1 MDTLVLLAQG
11 FIGMFNKG
19 GETFIGLVSG
29 IVPTLICLLVA
40 MNAIIL
46 FVGTADRME
55 AQLVPAAG
63 YDFKTIEIQGF
74 SRELNFEG
82 LKHNIKTVNLLFK
95 SEGQA
100 KKIIEDFKPDVVI
113 GFGGYVSGPV
123 LSVAA
128 RMGIPTAVHEQN
140 AFPGVTNKNLAKKV
154 DVVMLTA
161 PEAEKLLKPK
171 NPCVVTGLPIRGE
184 IISANKE
191 FARAEMKLD
200 SRPLILSMGGSL
212 GARAINEAVKYLI
225 LHRFEK
231 KDCYYLHAT
240 GKAGASMIDDIGKDV
255 DLNTNPQI
263 MLREYINDM
272 DRCLAA
278 ADLVVCRA
286 GASSLSEIQALG
298 KPSILVPYPYAAE
311 NHQYYNAKTMSDR
324 DAAILIEEKD
334 FTGERLLSEVEKLLS
349 KPERLKKMG
358 ENARAMAILD
368 ASQRITECVCKIV
381 KN

>member
-1 MDTLVLLAQG
+1 MLNGKKILFATGGTGGHINPALA
-11 FIGMFNKG
+11 
-19 GETFIGLVSG
+19 
-29 IVPTLICLLVA
+29 VA
-40 MNAIIL
+40 GYIRENYPQAEIL

-63 YDFKTIEIQGF
+63 YEFKTIEIQGF

-82 LKHNIKTVNLLFK
+82 IKHNIKTVNLLFK

-240 GKAGASMIDDIGKDV
+240 GKAGASMIDDIGKDI
-255 DLNTNPQI
+255 DLNANPQI

-298 KPSILVPYPYAAE
+298 RPSILVPYPYAAE

-334 FTGERLLSEVEKLLS
+334 FTGERLLSEVERLLS

>member
-1 MDTLVLLAQG
+1 MLNGKKILFATGGTGGHINPALA
-11 FIGMFNKG
+11 
-19 GETFIGLVSG
+19 
-29 IVPTLICLLVA
+29 VA
-40 MNAIIL
+40 GYIRENYPKAEIL

-74 SRELNFEG
+74 SRELNFGG
-82 LKHNIKTVNLLFK
+82 LKHNLKTVKLLLK

-100 KKIIEDFKPDVVI
+100 KKIIEDFKPDAVI

-140 AFPGVTNKNLAKKV
+140 AFPGVTNKSLAKKV

-161 PEAEKLLKPK
+161 KEAERLLKPK

-184 IISANKE
+184 IINANRE

-212 GARAINEAVKYLI
+212 GARAINSAVKFLI
-225 LHRFEK
+225 ESRYEK

-240 GKAGASMIDDIGKDV
+240 GKAGAGMIDEIKEKINLDA
-255 DLNTNPQI
+255 NPQI

-278 ADLVVCRA
+278 ADIVICRA
-286 GASSLSEIQALG
+286 GASSLSEIQTLG

-311 NHQYYNAKTMSDR
+311 NHQYYNAKTLADR

-334 FTGERLLSEVEKLLS
+334 FTGERLLSEVEKLLAD
-349 KPERLKKMG
+349 PKKLAEMG
-358 ENARAMAILD
+358 RNAKDMAILD
-368 ASQRITECVCKIV
+368 ASQRITECVCRIV
-381 KN
+381 K

>member
-1 MDTLVLLAQG
+1 MLNGKKILFATGGTGGHINPALA
-11 FIGMFNKG
+11 
-19 GETFIGLVSG
+19 
-29 IVPTLICLLVA
+29 VA
-40 MNAIIL
+40 GYIRENYPKAEIL

-74 SRELNFEG
+74 SRELNFGG
-82 LKHNIKTVNLLFK
+82 LKHNLKTVKLLLK

-100 KKIIEDFKPDVVI
+100 KKIIEEFKPDAVI

-140 AFPGVTNKNLAKKV
+140 AFPGVTNKSLAKKV

-161 PEAEKLLKPK
+161 KEAERLLKPK

-184 IISANKE
+184 IINANRE

-212 GARAINEAVKYLI
+212 GARAINSAVKFLI
-225 LHRFEK
+225 ESRYEK

-240 GKAGASMIDDIGKDV
+240 GKAGAGMIDEIKEKINLDE
-255 DLNTNPQI
+255 NPQI

-278 ADLVVCRA
+278 ADIVICRA

-311 NHQYYNAKTMSDR
+311 NHQYYNAKTLADR

-334 FTGERLLSEVEKLLS
+334 FTGERLLSEVEKLLAD
-349 KPERLKKMG
+349 PKKLAEMG
-358 ENARAMAILD
+358 RNAKDMAILD
-368 ASQRITECVCKIV
+368 ASQRITECVCRIV
-381 KN
+381 K

>member
-1 MDTLVLLAQG
+1 MLNGKKILFATGGTGGHINPALA
-11 FIGMFNKG
+11 
-19 GETFIGLVSG
+19 
-29 IVPTLICLLVA
+29 VA
-40 MNAIIL
+40 GYIRENYPKAEIL

-225 LHRFEK
+225 LHRLEK

>member
-1 MDTLVLLAQG
+1 MLNGKKILFATGGTGGHINPALA
-11 FIGMFNKG
+11 
-19 GETFIGLVSG
+19 
-29 IVPTLICLLVA
+29 VA
-40 MNAIIL
+40 GYIRENYPKAEIL

-82 LKHNIKTVNLLFK
+82 LKHNIKTVKLLLK

-140 AFPGVTNKNLAKKV
+140 AFPGVTNKNLSKKV

-225 LHRFEK
+225 LQRYEK

-240 GKAGASMIDDIGKDV
+240 GKAGVAMIDDIGKDV
-255 DLNTNPQI
+255 DLNANPQI

-349 KPERLKKMG
+349 EPERLKKMG
-358 ENARAMAILD
+358 ENAKAMAILD

>member
-1 MDTLVLLAQG
+1 MLNGKKILFATGGTGGHINPALA
-11 FIGMFNKG
+11 
-19 GETFIGLVSG
+19 
-29 IVPTLICLLVA
+29 VA
-40 MNAIIL
+40 GYIRENYPKAEIL

-128 RMGIPTAVHEQN
+128 RMGIPTGVHEQN

-255 DLNTNPQI
+255 DLNSNPQI

-278 ADLVVCRA
+278 SDLVVCRA

>member
-1 MDTLVLLAQG
+1 MLNGKKILFATGGTGGHINPALA
-11 FIGMFNKG
+11 
-19 GETFIGLVSG
+19 
-29 IVPTLICLLVA
+29 VA
-40 MNAIIL
+40 GYIRENYPKAEIL

-74 SRELNFEG
+74 SRELNFGG
-82 LKHNIKTVNLLFK
+82 LKHNLKTVKLLLK

-100 KKIIEDFKPDVVI
+100 KKIISDFKPDAVI

-140 AFPGVTNKNLAKKV
+140 AFPGVTNKSLAKKV

-161 PEAEKLLKPK
+161 KEAERLLKPK

-184 IISANKE
+184 IINANRE

-212 GARAINEAVKYLI
+212 GARAINSAVKFLI
-225 LHRFEK
+225 ESRYEK

-240 GKAGASMIDDIGKDV
+240 GKAGAGMIDEIKEKINLDE
-255 DLNTNPQI
+255 NPQI

-278 ADLVVCRA
+278 ADIVICRA

-311 NHQYYNAKTMSDR
+311 NHQYYNAKTLADR

-334 FTGERLLSEVEKLLS
+334 FTGERLLSEVEKLLAD
-349 KPERLKKMG
+349 PKKLAEMG
-358 ENARAMAILD
+358 RNAKDMAILD
-368 ASQRITECVCKIV
+368 ASQRITECVCRIV
-381 KN
+381 K

>member
-1 MDTLVLLAQG
+1 MLNGKKILFATGGTGGHINPALA
-11 FIGMFNKG
+11 
-19 GETFIGLVSG
+19 
-29 IVPTLICLLVA
+29 VA
-40 MNAIIL
+40 GYIRENYPQAEIL

-63 YDFKTIEIQGF
+63 YEFKTIEIQGF

-82 LKHNIKTVNLLFK
+82 IKHNIKTVNLLFK

-255 DLNTNPQI
+255 DLNSNPQI

-278 ADLVVCRA
+278 SDLVVCRA

-334 FTGERLLSEVEKLLS
+334 FTCERLLSEVEKLLS

>member
-1 MDTLVLLAQG
+1 MLNGKKILFATGGTGGHINPALA
-11 FIGMFNKG
+11 
-19 GETFIGLVSG
+19 
-29 IVPTLICLLVA
+29 VA
-40 MNAIIL
+40 GYIRENYPKAEIL

-55 AQLVPAAG
+55 AQLVPTAG

-82 LKHNIKTVNLLFK
+82 FKHNIKTVNLLFK

-334 FTGERLLSEVEKLLS
+334 FMGERLLSEVEKLLS

>member
-1 MDTLVLLAQG
+1 MLNGKKILFATGGTGGHINPALA
-11 FIGMFNKG
+11 
-19 GETFIGLVSG
+19 
-29 IVPTLICLLVA
+29 VA
-40 MNAIIL
+40 GYIRENYPKAEIL

-123 LSVAA
+123 LSVAV

-225 LHRFEK
+225 LHRSEK

>member
-1 MDTLVLLAQG
+1 MLNGKKILFATGGTGGHINPALA
-11 FIGMFNKG
+11 
-19 GETFIGLVSG
+19 
-29 IVPTLICLLVA
+29 VA
-40 MNAIIL
+40 GYIKENYPNAEIL

-74 SRELNFEG
+74 SRELNLSG
-82 LKHNIKTVNLLFK
+82 LKYNLITIKKLLK

-100 KKIIEDFKPDVVI
+100 KKIIAEFNPDVVI

-140 AFPGVTNKNLAKKV
+140 AFPGVTNKSLAKKV

-184 IISANKE
+184 IITANKE

-225 LHRFEK
+225 LNRYEK

-240 GKAGASMIDDIGKDV
+240 GKAGAAMIDDIDKEI
-255 DLNTNPQI
+255 DLGSNPQI

-311 NHQYYNAKTMSDR
+311 NHQFYNAKTMSDR

-334 FTGERLLSEVEKLLS
+334 FTGERLLSEVERLIS
-349 KPERLKKMG
+349 EPNRLKIMG
-358 ENARAMAILD
+358 ENAKAMAIVD
-368 ASQRITECVCKIV
+368 ASQRITECVCRII

>member
-1 MDTLVLLAQG
+1 MLNGKRILFATGGTGGHINPALA
-11 FIGMFNKG
+11 
-19 GETFIGLVSG
+19 
-29 IVPTLICLLVA
+29 VA
-40 MNAIIL
+40 GYIRENYPKAEIL

-55 AQLVPAAG
+55 AQLVPNAG
-63 YDFKTIEIQGF
+63 YAFKTIEIQGF

-82 LKHNIKTVNLLFK
+82 VKHNLKTVELLMK

-100 KKIIEDFKPDVVI
+100 KKIIRDFKPDVVI

-184 IISANKE
+184 IILANRE

-212 GARAINEAVKYLI
+212 GAKAINEAVKYLI
-225 LHRFEK
+225 LNRYEK
-231 KDCYYLHAT
+231 KECYYLHAT
-240 GKAGASMIDDIGKDV
+240 GKAGAAMIDEIGRDV
-255 DLNTNPQI
+255 DLGANPQI

-272 DRCLAA
+272 ERCLAA
-278 ADLVVCRA
+278 ADLVICRA

-298 KPSILVPYPYAAE
+298 KPSILIPYPYAAE

-324 DAAILIEEKD
+324 NAAILIEEKD
-334 FTGERLLSEVEKLLS
+334 FTGERLLSEVEKLLAS
-349 KPERLKKMG
+349 PERLKEMG
-358 ENARAMAILD
+358 ENAKKMAILD
-368 ASQRITECVCKIV
+368 ASQRITECICEIAFRR
-381 KN
+381 

>member
-1 MDTLVLLAQG
+1 MLNGKKILFATGGTGGHINPALA
-11 FIGMFNKG
+11 
-19 GETFIGLVSG
+19 
-29 IVPTLICLLVA
+29 VA
-40 MNAIIL
+40 GYIRENYPKAEIL

-82 LKHNIKTVNLLFK
+82 FKHNIRTVNLLFK

-255 DLNTNPQI
+255 DLNANPQI

-358 ENARAMAILD
+358 KNARAMAILD

>member
-1 MDTLVLLAQG
+1 MLNGKKILFATVGTGGHINPALA
-11 FIGMFNKG
+11 
-19 GETFIGLVSG
+19 
-29 IVPTLICLLVA
+29 VA
-40 MNAIIL
+40 GYIRENYPKAEIL

-255 DLNTNPQI
+255 DLNANSQI

>member
-1 MDTLVLLAQG
+1 MLNGKKILFATGGTGGHINPALA
-11 FIGMFNKG
+11 
-19 GETFIGLVSG
+19 
-29 IVPTLICLLVA
+29 VA
-40 MNAIIL
+40 GYIRENYSKAEIL

-55 AQLVPAAG
+55 AQLVPTAG

-184 IISANKE
+184 IICANKE

-255 DLNTNPQI
+255 DLNANPQI

>member
-1 MDTLVLLAQG
+1 MLNGKKILFATGGTGGHINPALA
-11 FIGMFNKG
+11 
-19 GETFIGLVSG
+19 
-29 IVPTLICLLVA
+29 VA
-40 MNAIIL
+40 GYIRENYPQTEIL

>member
-1 MDTLVLLAQG
+1 MLNGKKILFATGGTGGHINPALA
-11 FIGMFNKG
+11 
-19 GETFIGLVSG
+19 
-29 IVPTLICLLVA
+29 VA
-40 MNAIIL
+40 GYIRENYPQAEIL

-255 DLNTNPQI
+255 DLNANPQI

-334 FTGERLLSEVEKLLS
+334 FMGERLLSEVEKLLS

-368 ASQRITECVCKIV
+368 ASQRITECVCKII

>member
-1 MDTLVLLAQG
+1 MLNGKKILFATGGTGGHINPALA
-11 FIGMFNKG
+11 
-19 GETFIGLVSG
+19 
-29 IVPTLICLLVA
+29 VA
-40 MNAIIL
+40 GYIRENYPKAEIL

-100 KKIIEDFKPDVVI
+100 KKIIENFKPDVVI

-231 KDCYYLHAT
+231 IDCYYLHAT

-255 DLNTNPQI
+255 DLNANPQI

>member
-1 MDTLVLLAQG
+1 MLNGKKILFATGGTGGHINPALA
-11 FIGMFNKG
+11 
-19 GETFIGLVSG
+19 
-29 IVPTLICLLVA
+29 VA
-40 MNAIIL
+40 GYIRENYPKAEIL

-74 SRELNFEG
+74 SRELNFGG
-82 LKHNIKTVNLLFK
+82 LKHNLKTVKLLLK

-100 KKIIEDFKPDVVI
+100 KKIIEEFKPDAVI

-140 AFPGVTNKNLAKKV
+140 AFPGVTNKSLAKKV

-161 PEAEKLLKPK
+161 KEAERLLKPK

-184 IISANKE
+184 IINANRE

-212 GARAINEAVKYLI
+212 GARAINSAVKFLI
-225 LHRFEK
+225 ESRYEK

-240 GKAGASMIDDIGKDV
+240 GKAGAGMIDEIKEKINLDA
-255 DLNTNPQI
+255 NPQI

-278 ADLVVCRA
+278 ADIVICRA

-311 NHQYYNAKTMSDR
+311 NHQYYNAKTLADR

-334 FTGERLLSEVEKLLS
+334 FTGERLLSEVEKLLAD
-349 KPERLKKMG
+349 PKKLAEMG
-358 ENARAMAILD
+358 RNAKDMAILD
-368 ASQRITECVCKIV
+368 ASQRITECVCRIV
-381 KN
+381 K

>member
-1 MDTLVLLAQG
+1 MLNGKKILFATGGTGGHINPALA
-11 FIGMFNKG
+11 
-19 GETFIGLVSG
+19 
-29 IVPTLICLLVA
+29 VA
-40 MNAIIL
+40 GYIRENYPKAEIL

-171 NPCVVTGLPIRGE
+171 NPCDVTGLPIRGE

-255 DLNTNPQI
+255 DLNANPQI

-334 FTGERLLSEVEKLLS
+334 FTGERLLSEVEKLFS

>member
-1 MDTLVLLAQG
+1 MLNGKKILFATGGTGGHINPALA
-11 FIGMFNKG
+11 
-19 GETFIGLVSG
+19 
-29 IVPTLICLLVA
+29 VA
-40 MNAIIL
+40 GYIRENYPQAEIL

-255 DLNTNPQI
+255 DLNINPQI

-368 ASQRITECVCKIV
+368 SSQRITECVCKIV

>member
-1 MDTLVLLAQG
+1 MLKGKKILFATGGTGGHINPALA
-11 FIGMFNKG
+11 
-19 GETFIGLVSG
+19 
-29 IVPTLICLLVA
+29 VA
-40 MNAIIL
+40 GYIRENYPQAEIL

-255 DLNTNPQI
+255 DLNSNPQI

-278 ADLVVCRA
+278 SDLVVCRA

>member
-1 MDTLVLLAQG
+1 MLNGKKILFATGGTGGHINPALA
-11 FIGMFNKG
+11 
-19 GETFIGLVSG
+19 
-29 IVPTLICLLVA
+29 VA
-40 MNAIIL
+40 GYIRENYPQAEIL

-212 GARAINEAVKYLI
+212 GARAISEAVKYLI

-240 GKAGASMIDDIGKDV
+240 GKAGASMIDDIGKDA

>member
-1 MDTLVLLAQG
+1 MLNGKKILFATGGTGGHINPALA
-11 FIGMFNKG
+11 
-19 GETFIGLVSG
+19 
-29 IVPTLICLLVA
+29 VA
-40 MNAIIL
+40 GYIRENYPKAEIL

-255 DLNTNPQI
+255 DLNSNPQI

-278 ADLVVCRA
+278 SDLVVCRA

-324 DAAILIEEKD
+324 DATILIEEKD

>member
-1 MDTLVLLAQG
+1 MLNGKKILFATGGTGGHINPALA
-11 FIGMFNKG
+11 
-19 GETFIGLVSG
+19 
-29 IVPTLICLLVA
+29 VA
-40 MNAIIL
+40 GYIRENYPKAEIL

-74 SRELNFEG
+74 SRELNFGG
-82 LKHNIKTVNLLFK
+82 LKHNLKTVKLLLK

-100 KKIIEDFKPDVVI
+100 KKIIGDFKPDAVI

-140 AFPGVTNKNLAKKV
+140 AFPGVTNKSLAKKV

-161 PEAEKLLKPK
+161 KEAERLLKPK

-184 IISANKE
+184 IINANRE

-212 GARAINEAVKYLI
+212 GARAINSAVKFLI
-225 LHRFEK
+225 ESRYEK

-240 GKAGASMIDDIGKDV
+240 GKAGAGMIDEIKEKINLDA
-255 DLNTNPQI
+255 NPQI

-278 ADLVVCRA
+278 ADIVICRA

-311 NHQYYNAKTMSDR
+311 NHQYYNAKTLADR

-334 FTGERLLSEVEKLLS
+334 FTGERLLSEVEKLLAD
-349 KPERLKKMG
+349 PKKLAEMG
-358 ENARAMAILD
+358 RNAKDMAILD
-368 ASQRITECVCKIV
+368 ASQRITECVCRIIK
-381 KN
+381 

>member
-1 MDTLVLLAQG
+1 MLNGKKILFATGGTGGHINPALA
-11 FIGMFNKG
+11 
-19 GETFIGLVSG
+19 
-29 IVPTLICLLVA
+29 VA
-40 MNAIIL
+40 GYIRENYPKAEIL

-74 SRELNFEG
+74 SRELNFGG
-82 LKHNIKTVNLLFK
+82 LKHNLKTVKLLLK

-100 KKIIEDFKPDVVI
+100 KKIIEEFKPDAVI

-140 AFPGVTNKNLAKKV
+140 AFPGVTNKSLAKKV
-154 DVVMLTA
+154 DVIMLTA
-161 PEAEKLLKPK
+161 KEAERLLKPK

-184 IISANKE
+184 IINANRE

-212 GARAINEAVKYLI
+212 GARAINSAVKFLI
-225 LHRFEK
+225 ESRYEK

-240 GKAGASMIDDIGKDV
+240 GKAGAGMIDEIKEKINLDE
-255 DLNTNPQI
+255 NPQI

-278 ADLVVCRA
+278 ADIVICRA

-311 NHQYYNAKTMSDR
+311 NHQYYNAKTLADR

-334 FTGERLLSEVEKLLS
+334 FTGERLLSEVEKLLAD
-349 KPERLKKMG
+349 PKKLAEMG
-358 ENARAMAILD
+358 RNAKDMAILD
-368 ASQRITECVCKIV
+368 ASQRITECVCRIV
-381 KN
+381 K

>member
-1 MDTLVLLAQG
+1 MLNGKKILFATGGTGGHINPALA
-11 FIGMFNKG
+11 
-19 GETFIGLVSG
+19 
-29 IVPTLICLLVA
+29 VA
-40 MNAIIL
+40 GYIKENYPNAEIL

-74 SRELNFEG
+74 SRELNLSG
-82 LKHNIKTVNLLFK
+82 LKYNLITIKKLLK

-100 KKIIEDFKPDVVI
+100 KKIIAEFNPDVVI

-140 AFPGVTNKNLAKKV
+140 AFPGVTNKSLAKKV

-184 IISANKE
+184 IITANKE

-225 LHRFEK
+225 LNRYEK

-240 GKAGASMIDDIGKDV
+240 GKAGAAMIDDIDKEI
-255 DLNTNPQI
+255 DLGANPQI

-311 NHQYYNAKTMSDR
+311 NHQFYNAKTMSDR

-334 FTGERLLSEVEKLLS
+334 FTGERLLSEVERLIS
-349 KPERLKKMG
+349 EPNRLKIMG
-358 ENARAMAILD
+358 ENAKAMAIVD
-368 ASQRITECVCKIV
+368 ASQRITECICKII

>member
-1 MDTLVLLAQG
+1 MLNGKKILFATGGTGGHINPALA
-11 FIGMFNKG
+11 
-19 GETFIGLVSG
+19 
-29 IVPTLICLLVA
+29 VA
-40 MNAIIL
+40 GYIRENYPKAEIL

-74 SRELNFEG
+74 SRELNFGG
-82 LKHNIKTVNLLFK
+82 LKHNLKTVKLLLK

-100 KKIIEDFKPDVVI
+100 KKIIGDFKPDAVI

-140 AFPGVTNKNLAKKV
+140 AFPGVTNKSLAKKV

-161 PEAEKLLKPK
+161 KEAERLLKPK

-184 IISANKE
+184 IINANRE

-212 GARAINEAVKYLI
+212 GARAINSAVKFLI
-225 LHRFEK
+225 ESRYEK

-240 GKAGASMIDDIGKDV
+240 GKAGAGMIDEIKEKINLDE
-255 DLNTNPQI
+255 NPQI

-334 FTGERLLSEVEKLLS
+334 FTGERLLEEVEKLLS
-349 KPERLKKMG
+349 EPERLKKMG
-358 ENARAMAILD
+358 ENAKNMAILD

>member
-1 MDTLVLLAQG
+1 MLNGKKILFATGGTGGHINPALA
-11 FIGMFNKG
+11 
-19 GETFIGLVSG
+19 
-29 IVPTLICLLVA
+29 VA
-40 MNAIIL
+40 GYIKENYPNAEIL

-74 SRELNFEG
+74 SRELNLSG
-82 LKHNIKTVNLLFK
+82 LKYNLITIKKLLK

-100 KKIIEDFKPDVVI
+100 KKIIAEFNPDVVI

-140 AFPGVTNKNLAKKV
+140 AFPGVTNKSLAKKV

-184 IISANKE
+184 IITANKE

-225 LHRFEK
+225 LNRYEK

-240 GKAGASMIDDIGKDV
+240 GKAGAAMIGDIDKEI
-255 DLNTNPQI
+255 DLGANPQI

-311 NHQYYNAKTMSDR
+311 NHQFYNAKTMSDR

-334 FTGERLLSEVEKLLS
+334 FTGERLLSEVEKLIS
-349 KPERLKKMG
+349 EPNRLEIMG
-358 ENARAMAILD
+358 ENAKAMAIVD
-368 ASQRITECVCKIV
+368 ASQRITECVCRII

>member
-1 MDTLVLLAQG
+1 MLNGKKILFATGGTGGHINPALA
-11 FIGMFNKG
+11 
-19 GETFIGLVSG
+19 
-29 IVPTLICLLVA
+29 VA
-40 MNAIIL
+40 GYIRENYPKAEIL

-55 AQLVPAAG
+55 AQLVPTAG
-63 YDFKTIEIQGF
+63 YNFKTIEIQGF

-255 DLNTNPQI
+255 DLNANPQI

>member
-1 MDTLVLLAQG
+1 MLNGKKILFATGGTGGHINPALA
-11 FIGMFNKG
+11 
-19 GETFIGLVSG
+19 
-29 IVPTLICLLVA
+29 VA
-40 MNAIIL
+40 GYIRENYPKAEIL

-55 AQLVPAAG
+55 AQLVPTAG

-240 GKAGASMIDDIGKDV
+240 GKAGVSMIDDIGKDV
-255 DLNTNPQI
+255 DLNANPQI

>member
-1 MDTLVLLAQG
+1 MLNGKRILFATGGTGGHINPALA
-11 FIGMFNKG
+11 
-19 GETFIGLVSG
+19 
-29 IVPTLICLLVA
+29 VA
-40 MNAIIL
+40 GYIRENYPRAEIL

-55 AQLVPAAG
+55 AQLVPNAG
-63 YDFKTIEIQGF
+63 YNFKTIEIQGF
-74 SRELNFEG
+74 SRELNLEG
-82 LKHNIKTVNLLFK
+82 LKHNFKTVELLMK

-100 KKIIEDFKPDVVI
+100 KKIIRDFNPDVVI

-128 RMGIPTAVHEQN
+128 RMGIPTAIHEQN

-191 FARAEMKLD
+191 FARSEMKLD
-200 SRPLILSMGGSL
+200 SRPMLLSMGGSL
-212 GARAINEAVKYLI
+212 GARAINEAVEYLI
-225 LHRFEK
+225 LKRYEK

-240 GKAGASMIDDIGKDV
+240 GKAGVAMIDEIGSKV
-255 DLNTNPQI
+255 DLAANPQI

-272 DRCLAA
+272 ERCLAA
-278 ADLVVCRA
+278 ADLVICRA

-298 KPSILVPYPYAAE
+298 KPSILIPYPYAAE

-334 FTGERLLSEVEKLLS
+334 FTGERLLSEVEKLLAL
-349 KPERLKKMG
+349 PERLQEMG
-358 ENARAMAILD
+358 KNAKTMAILD
-368 ASQRITECVCKIV
+368 ASQRITECICGIV
-381 KN
+381 FRR

>member
-1 MDTLVLLAQG
+1 MLNGKKILFATGGTGGHINPALA
-11 FIGMFNKG
+11 
-19 GETFIGLVSG
+19 
-29 IVPTLICLLVA
+29 VA
-40 MNAIIL
+40 GYIRENYPKAEIL

-55 AQLVPAAG
+55 AQLVPTAG

-82 LKHNIKTVNLLFK
+82 FKHNIKTVNLLFK

-240 GKAGASMIDDIGKDV
+240 GKAGASMIDDVGKDV
-255 DLNTNPQI
+255 DLNSNPQI

-278 ADLVVCRA
+278 SDLVVCRA

>member
-1 MDTLVLLAQG
+1 MLNGKKILFATGGTGGHINPALA
-11 FIGMFNKG
+11 
-19 GETFIGLVSG
+19 
-29 IVPTLICLLVA
+29 VA
-40 MNAIIL
+40 GYIRENYPQAEIL

-231 KDCYYLHAT
+231 EDCYYLHAT

-255 DLNTNPQI
+255 DLNINPQI